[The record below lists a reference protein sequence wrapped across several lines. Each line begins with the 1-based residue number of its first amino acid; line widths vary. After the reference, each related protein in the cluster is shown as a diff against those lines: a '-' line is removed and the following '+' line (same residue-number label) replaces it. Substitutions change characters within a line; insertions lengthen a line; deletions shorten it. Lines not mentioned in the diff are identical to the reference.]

1 MCVGNASEVTTSLD
15 EDISDEI
22 MVKLWQRESVE
33 ESDESMENVGQEIFD
48 KLLPEK
54 PVRAPDKPENF
65 ADLCISTG
73 QSGAEPNN
81 GTALMELDKDKPKF
95 EVAAASNYVLSGIV
109 RTKACR
115 ESTELLTVREEVGGN
130 YLCNDDE
137 YTEFVFKEAEE
148 VPPHE
153 EIKATDDAIRVEEV
167 FGNKNC
173 VELKEFKND
182 STDVAGKDE
191 TLNLTLAVKER
202 LESTDS
208 AA

>member
-1 MCVGNASEVTTSLD
+1 MG
-15 EDISDEI
+15 
-22 MVKLWQRESVE
+22 
-33 ESDESMENVGQEIFD
+33 
-48 KLLPEK
+48 
-54 PVRAPDKPENF
+54 
-65 ADLCISTG
+65 
-73 QSGAEPNN
+73 
-81 GTALMELDKDKPKF
+81 LDKDKPKF
-95 EVAAASNYVLSGIV
+95 EVADVSKYVLSGIV

-191 TLNLTLAVKER
+191 TLNPTDSNEPAVEAVKER

-208 AA
+208 AACEVVKKKVPDEPDEEPPDEESKIGGVGAETKISHVLFILLYDCVGLVSGFIDV